1 MLVLGINR
9 VSAGNGGKY
18 FACVNNSS
26 GTIFIR
32 GIREACKENETR
44 IEWYSASGVDDMLA
58 AMSSRIEVMEAEL
71 ETMKQADNEFRAQIG
86 GTDVSVRAL
95 EASIED
101 VHIVLGEWAN
111 LSEPMPQPAWY
122 GQVDSM
128 LDWYVSLPE
137 PLPEPAWYNQ
147 VNEML
152 EWWAAIPIP
161 IP

>member
-1 MLVLGINR
+1 
-9 VSAGNGGKY
+9 
-18 FACVNNSS
+18 
-26 GTIFIR
+26 
-32 GIREACKENETR
+32 
-44 IEWYSASGVDDMLA
+44 MLA